1 MEHYRYTI
9 KTKRR
14 RVKTGRLLFL
24 LALCAFLAAILFSV
38 RFIASLNAFHDTS
51 AWASALPS
59 APQDEYKQVLIYTVS
74 NRQAD
79 GLVTELALVSYFL
92 ADSRAR
98 VLHLPADT
106 LIAVDGHDS
115 MRLGHVYAAG
125 GRELLVQSVSR
136 LFNNLPVHYYLE
148 VDEDSLPAAVDR
160 VGGIQ
165 ISPNVSLADGGEL
178 LDFLHSEGMS
188 VSEKLERRRTVL
200 TALTACVVQ
209 GSFWQRIINFHN
221 ISPLLMTNLSWR
233 QLLAAA
239 ETFKNIPYN
248 EAAKV
253 LLLPGTE
260 RLQAD
265 GRYWLPD
272 SNQLPYLASWLT
284 AEVSAVPRERITVEV
299 LNGSGVRGVA
309 TKVAEKLRRE
319 GFLVQKV
326 DNADNQNYDVSQ
338 VISRTE
344 NVDAAKEVAILVPGA
359 QLLKRESVEAAVMV
373 TVIVGKNYLE

>member
-1 MEHYRYTI
+1 
-9 KTKRR
+9 
-14 RVKTGRLLFL
+14 
-24 LALCAFLAAILFSV
+24 
-38 RFIASLNAFHDTS
+38 
-51 AWASALPS
+51 
-59 APQDEYKQVLIYTVS
+59 
-74 NRQAD
+74 
-79 GLVTELALVSYFL
+79 
-92 ADSRAR
+92 
-98 VLHLPADT
+98 
-106 LIAVDGHDS
+106 
-115 MRLGHVYAAG
+115 
-125 GRELLVQSVSR
+125 
-136 LFNNLPVHYYLE
+136 
-148 VDEDSLPAAVDR
+148 
-160 VGGIQ
+160 
-165 ISPNVSLADGGEL
+165 
-178 LDFLHSEGMS
+178 
-188 VSEKLERRRTVL
+188 
-200 TALTACVVQ
+200 
-209 GSFWQRIINFHN
+209 
-221 ISPLLMTNLSWR
+221 MTNLSWR